1 MDEKLTLQIQ
11 EWLDTPAD
19 DRNIAVGA
27 ELMLKLNRNRILYQ
41 NVISKGCRMMGKVEY
56 ELKKYLRLR
65 LDNKTIADVVRMQTE
80 IVPRVEE
87 TIAHFTER
95 VAPESEY
102 SGKRADHDEL
112 PAEIQQLWDGNF
124 DRYTKI
130 KALFEELKAMEK
142 QQPCDRYEKLK
153 LLHEA
158 DKAYREALTKYDS
171 YVKERNSPEDV
182 DDKEDNF
189 PIKSEEQPLDPA
201 ELATQIGNARK
212 YISEGKGKLKKLIE
226 EGNETK
232 ADALRAKI
240 VERARIIQQA
250 GAPISDDTLAELSE
264 LGINL

>member
-11 EWLDTPAD
+11 EWLNTPTD

-80 IVPRVEE
+80 VVPRVED
-87 TIAHFTER
+87 TIAQFAER
-95 VAPESEY
+95 VAPESEHC
-102 SGKRADHDEL
+102 GKRADHAEL
-112 PAEIQQLWDGNF
+112 PEEIQQLWNDNF
-124 DRYTKI
+124 ERYTKI

-153 LLHEA
+153 LLDEVE
-158 DKAYREALTKYDS
+158 KSYRQALATYDS
-171 YVKERNSPEDV
+171 YH
-182 DDKEDNF
+182 KEDNF
-189 PIKSEEQPLDPA
+189 PIKTEEQPVDA
-201 ELATQIGNARK
+201 AALATQIGNARK

-226 EGNETK
+226 EGDEAK
-232 ADALRAKI
+232 ADTLRAKI

-250 GAPISDDTLAELSE
+250 VAPISDDTLAELSE